1 MFDVINYARDNDV
14 AVEIIPQS
22 PEDGIRIRM
31 RDTKTAAQESL
42 LVTQKELD
50 HSTLPDVLIEK
61 RCDLLLDM
69 IGKRKS
75 AYNRFAAEAERMRE
89 REAFFRDQIP
99 GQIELEDWLREQDG
113 ESTEQKG
120 AAQISDPELYMD
132 T

>member
-1 MFDVINYARDNDV
+1 MFDFINYARDNDV

-50 HSTLPDVLIEK
+50 PSTLPDVLIEK

-89 REAFFRDQIP
+89 REAFFRDHK
-99 GQIELEDWLREQDG
+99 DG
-113 ESTEQKG
+113 KLS
-120 AAQISDPELYMD
+120 
-132 T
+132 